1 MRVSHYMTAFAIK
14 AHQEQFLSFVALRR
28 KKKDHANVKHIRPK
42 RDIKKEHTQITYIK
56 TQGENLKTEQN
67 ERKDKLRN

>member
-42 RDIKKEHTQITYIK
+42 RDIKKRTYVDYIYK
-56 TQGENLKTEQN
+56 NAR
-67 ERKDKLRN
+67 RKFKN